1 MFFNKN
7 FISSWRSSICEPPGL
22 KHWKVAKQAI
32 YGELWLRWFE
42 IVSSLN
48 DWAFPWIMHVLK
60 GLWKW
65 SFEAVA
71 GYYGKDQWLLMS
83 YLTLLAGLDSIYVDI
98 LFNGDTFEYC
108 WLCVKILKWFYNLAA
123 MFIHPNYWIRS
134 ESKTHVQ

>member
-1 MFFNKN
+1 MFL
-7 FISSWRSSICEPPGL
+7 IRTLSSWWSSICELPGL
-22 KHWKVAKQAI
+22 KHWKVAKPAI

-48 DWAFPWIMHVLK
+48 NWTFPWIMLVLK

-65 SFEAVA
+65 CFEAAA

-98 LFNGDTFEYC
+98 FFMVTQLNTVD
-108 WLCVKILKWFYNLAA
+108 CVWK
-123 MFIHPNYWIRS
+123 YWSDYIQLGC
-134 ESKTHVQ
+134 HVYSSTLLNKVWKVVQ